1 MGFHKPRLVIAALRG
16 GAGKT
21 LISTGLLAAYRLYH
35 DLRLIPFKKG
45 ADYIDS
51 GWLTRAADQP
61 CYNLDPFLMTENE
74 ILDSFVR
81 RSQAGHGSLI
91 EGNRGLYDGVD
102 IHGTF
107 STAELARLLKAP
119 VILVLDATKVTRTA
133 AAQILGCMRFD
144 PRVRIAAVLLNRVA
158 GSRHETVLRGAIEY
172 YCGIP
177 VLGIIPRQ
185 KSDLFPERHLGLVPP
200 QESTSHAN
208 TLQFAAELLRK
219 SVDLESLW
227 QIAKAAERLEGPV
240 NPLTARLKPEPAEPP
255 LVIGVVRDAAFHFYY
270 PENLEALEDRG
281 AILRQISSFESCP
294 LPPIDALYIGGGF
307 PETHLEVL
315 AGNSVLRAS
324 LKEEIEKGLP
334 VYAECG
340 GLMFLCRGILRN
352 DSTFPMTGI
361 FPFDAVLEKKPQGHG
376 YTVMECVNSN
386 PFFPEGAVIK
396 GHEFHYSRIVGNY
409 PAFRFVFRL
418 LRGHGIVPGW
428 DGICYENVLAGY
440 SHIHATGNSDWAEA
454 MIRNARSFR
463 LKRVAFLPDCRAGP
477 NLSGLAANG
486 FT

>member
-1 MGFHKPRLVIAALRG
+1 
-16 GAGKT
+16 
-21 LISTGLLAAYRLYH
+21 
-35 DLRLIPFKKG
+35 
-45 ADYIDS
+45 
-51 GWLTRAADQP
+51 
-61 CYNLDPFLMTENE
+61 
-74 ILDSFVR
+74 
-81 RSQAGHGSLI
+81 
-91 EGNRGLYDGVD
+91 
-102 IHGTF
+102 
-107 STAELARLLKAP
+107 
-119 VILVLDATKVTRTA
+119 
-133 AAQILGCMRFD
+133 
-144 PRVRIAAVLLNRVA
+144 
-158 GSRHETVLRGAIEY
+158 
-172 YCGIP
+172 
-177 VLGIIPRQ
+177 
-185 KSDLFPERHLGLVPP
+185 
-200 QESTSHAN
+200 
-208 TLQFAAELLRK
+208 
-219 SVDLESLW
+219 
-227 QIAKAAERLEGPV
+227 
-240 NPLTARLKPEPAEPP
+240 
-255 LVIGVVRDAAFHFYY
+255 
-270 PENLEALEDRG
+270 
-281 AILRQISSFESCP
+281 
-294 LPPIDALYIGGGF
+294 
-307 PETHLEVL
+307 L